1 LSPTPA
7 TANYLPTAIYTKG
20 MTVEENGVLYVA
32 NWWTQGNDPA
42 QNNGV
47 FGTGEPWTIVA
58 PPSGTPVPSTP
69 TQLAVTLTTSSAV
82 TLTWSPSTVAG
93 GGTVT
98 SYAIDENGTQIGTV
112 AGAATTYT
120 VTNLAASTTYNFTVT
135 AIDSSGSSAP
145 STVITAT
152 TTSPGVQTA
161 PAWNPTAVYTAG
173 MAVSENGIIYT
184 ANWWTQGNDPN
195 SNSGV
200 KGSGEPWIATGT
212 VSPVKV
218 VPNAPTNLSAAAA
231 TTSVNLSWTAA
242 SIPGG
247 GTVTGYTV
255 FENGSKIG
263 TVTGTSYTATGLKAS
278 TAYTFAVAAFDSA
291 GSSPET
297 NPLSVTTAAGLVPTA
312 PTDLTSSNLTSSSV
326 VLSWSAPPAPAG
338 ATLSGYTV
346 LNDGV
351 AIGTT
356 TSTNFTVTGLSASTS
371 YNLTVEASDQYGASA
386 PSSALAVT
394 TAANAPP
401 PPSNVP
407 AWSPTATY
415 TAGMSASENGIIYTA
430 NWWTQDNDPST
441 NNGVKGT
448 GEPWTATGKVD
459 TTPTAPNAPTGL
471 TATAVSSSVIALNWA
486 AATVTGSGTVSDYAI
501 FENGTQIATTT
512 NTYYNVG
519 SLAASTAYKFIVDAV
534 DATGTSPQS
543 SAASATTLAPGTSTS
558 NVAFAPYIDMG
569 FSPNLVAVAQ
579 ASGINQFTLAFIQS
593 SGPGTIGWSGTGTI
607 NSDTLANGSTIQSD
621 VSAFQA
627 TGGKVTISFGGAAG
641 TDPAVAAAA
650 AGASAVSLQAEY
662 QSVINRYNVN
672 SLDFDI
678 EGAAEGNQASLKL
691 RDQALVGLEKAN
703 PGLQISYT
711 VPVLPTGLDFNGLN
725 IIQTAAKDGVD
736 ISVVNIMT
744 MDYGSAVDNNGA
756 MGTDAIDAIQAT
768 ERQLTSVGLNAKIG
782 VTPLI
787 GVNDV
792 TSEVFTLADAQQ
804 LVAYAATDPDVA
816 HIAMWSVGRDNG
828 STAGQ
833 NYDSPTGS
841 GIAQTPYEFSKIF
854 DTASTSAQTAQL
866 TQALASFGSSQSA
879 ATAPTPTSVANS
891 TLVTIAANQVT
902 H

>member
-1 LSPTPA
+1 MSPTPA
-7 TANYLPTAIYTKG
+7 PANYSSTAIYTKG

-42 QNNGV
+42 HNNGV

-58 PPSGTPVPSTP
+58 SASGTPVPSTP
-69 TQLAVTLTTSSAV
+69 TQLAITLTTSSAV
-82 TLTWSPSTVAG
+82 TLTWSASTVAG

-98 SYAIDENGTQIGTV
+98 SYAIDENGIQIGSV
-112 AGAATTYT
+112 AGTATTYT
-120 VTNLAASTTYNFTVT
+120 ATNLAASTSYNFTVT

-145 STVITAT
+145 SIAVAAT

-161 PAWNPTAVYTAG
+161 PAWNSTAVYTAG
-173 MAVSENGIIYT
+173 MTVSENGVIYT
-184 ANWWTQGNDPN
+184 ANWWTQGNDPG

-200 KGSGEPWIATGT
+200 KGSGEPWTAIAT
-212 VSPVKV
+212 VSPVKAA
-218 VPNAPTNLSAAAA
+218 PNAPTNLSAAAA
-231 TTSVNLSWTAA
+231 PTSVNLSWTAA
-242 SIPGG
+242 SVPGS
-247 GTVTGYTV
+247 GTVTGYAV
-255 FENGSKIG
+255 FENGSEIG
-263 TVTGTSYTATGLKAS
+263 TVTGTSYTATGLRAS
-278 TAYTFAVAAFDSA
+278 TAYTFAVSAFDSA
-291 GSSPET
+291 GSSPQT

-338 ATLSGYTV
+338 ATLSSYTV

-351 AIGTT
+351 AVGST
-356 TSTNFTVTGLSASTS
+356 TSTGFTVTGLSASTAYS
-371 YNLTVEASDQYGASA
+371 LTVEASDQYGASA

-394 TAANAPP
+394 TPANAPP

-407 AWSPTATY
+407 AWSPTAVY
-415 TAGMSASENGIIYTA
+415 TAGMTASENGIIYSA
-430 NWWTQDNDPST
+430 NWWTQGNDPST

-448 GEPWTATGKVD
+448 GEPWTATGKLN

-471 TATAVSSSVIALNWA
+471 TATAVSSSVIDLNWA
-486 AATVTGSGTVSDYAI
+486 AATVPGSGTVSDYAI

-519 SLAASTAYKFIVDAV
+519 SLAASTAYQFTVDAV

-543 SAASATTLAPGTSTS
+543 STASATTLAPGTSTS
-558 NVAFAPYIDMG
+558 HAVFAPYIDMG
-569 FSPNLVAVAQ
+569 FSPNLAAIAQ
-579 ASGINQFTLAFIQS
+579 TSGVDQFTLAFIQS

-607 NSDTLANGSTIQSD
+607 SSDTLSNGSTIQSD
-621 VSAFQA
+621 VSALQA
-627 TGGKVTISFGGAAG
+627 IGGNVTISFGGAAG

-650 AGASAVSLQAEY
+650 AGASAASLQAEY

-691 RDQALVGLEKAN
+691 RDAALVGLEKAN

-744 MDYGSAVDNNGA
+744 MDYGSAVDNGGA

-768 ERQLTSVGLNAKIG
+768 EKQLTSIGLHAKIG

-804 LVAYAATDPDVA
+804 LVAYVATDPDVA
-816 HIAMWSVGRDNG
+816 RISMWSVGRDNG

-854 DTASTSAQTAQL
+854 NTASASAQTAQL
-866 TQALASFGSSQSA
+866 TQAMASFASSQSVT
-879 ATAPTPTSVANS
+879 TAPTPTSVSNS
-891 TLVTIAANQVT
+891 SAAIIAANQVT

>member
-1 LSPTPA
+1 MSPTPA

-120 VTNLAASTTYNFTVT
+120 VTNLAASTTYDFTVT

-558 NVAFAPYIDMG
+558 NVVFAPYIDMG

>member
-1 LSPTPA
+1 
-7 TANYLPTAIYTKG
+7 
-20 MTVEENGVLYVA
+20 
-32 NWWTQGNDPA
+32 
-42 QNNGV
+42 
-47 FGTGEPWTIVA
+47 
-58 PPSGTPVPSTP
+58 
-69 TQLAVTLTTSSAV
+69 
-82 TLTWSPSTVAG
+82 
-93 GGTVT
+93 
-98 SYAIDENGTQIGTV
+98 
-112 AGAATTYT
+112 
-120 VTNLAASTTYNFTVT
+120 
-135 AIDSSGSSAP
+135 
-145 STVITAT
+145 
-152 TTSPGVQTA
+152 
-161 PAWNPTAVYTAG
+161 